1 METCLAQRCCNEF
14 GQPRKM
20 HYLFIDR
27 YLDTFI
33 DIVIVGES
41 STSADAAAC
50 RQEVLAV
57 GRGS

>member
-33 DIVIVGES
+33 TLS
-41 STSADAAAC
+41 
-50 RQEVLAV
+50 
-57 GRGS
+57 